1 MVSAPLMAGGEAI
14 GALNL
19 GFREVRTFSPGEL
32 RLLETI
38 GQILGTAM
46 QNTQLYTQ
54 VQELVSNL
62 KRSNAELEQFAYIAS
77 HDLQEPLRMV
87 SSYMQLIAK
96 RYQGKLDSDA
106 DEFIAYAVDGAG
118 RMKSMINDLL
128 TFSRLGT
135 RGKPFQ
141 PVDTEAVL
149 NAALENLKLAV
160 EDSHAA
166 VTHDPLPSVLA
177 DESQVAQL
185 FQNLIGNA
193 LKFHGDEPPRIHVS
207 ARKTPQFWEFSVRD
221 NGIGIDP
228 QFFERVFLI
237 FQRLSTRA
245 EHAGSGIGLAIC
257 KKIVERH
264 GGRIWI
270 ESKPGEGT
278 TFFFTLPAG

>member
-1 MVSAPLMAGGEAI
+1 
-14 GALNL
+14 
-19 GFREVRTFSPGEL
+19 
-32 RLLETI
+32 
-38 GQILGTAM
+38 
-46 QNTQLYTQ
+46 
-54 VQELVSNL
+54 
-62 KRSNAELEQFAYIAS
+62 
-77 HDLQEPLRMV
+77 MV

-221 NGIGIDP
+221 NGIVIDP